1 MDLKNSLI
9 GRLGFSA
16 IALCLGILG
25 VSLIGLTLLGAGQG
39 LAQLMGVA
47 SAAKLI
53 NGITTAYPVF
63 VIILAF
69 FRMAAVAEA
78 GRATYA
84 AGLMM
89 GFAMMIGT
97 PSVLTEPPKFE
108 LSDPALADVL
118 RIVMGVL
125 GLIIY
130 GAVILWAHFA
140 AMMFIDRRRVQGN
153 VSWWAWVFYAPVWI
167 VGIVINVLF
176 NHTAGSLIFRSL
188 PKWGKFT
195 FSARVTDLVTH
206 DGGKRGDMALVLR
219 QKLLD
224 YVDWRGVHTQR
235 I

>member
-9 GRLGFSA
+9 GRLGFSVF
-16 IALCLGILG
+16 ALGLGALG
-25 VSLIGLTLLGAGQG
+25 VLLIGLALLGLGDG
-39 LAQLMGVA
+39 LAQLVGA
-47 SAAKLI
+47 QTAAHVL
-53 NGITTAYPVF
+53 NAATVAYPVF
-63 VIILAF
+63 VVILAF
-69 FRMAAVAEA
+69 FRMADVAQA

-97 PSVLTEPPKFE
+97 PSLLTEPPTIN
-108 LSDPALADVL
+108 LASPAAADAL
-118 RIVMGVL
+118 RIFIGVL
-125 GLIIY
+125 GLLIY

-140 AMMFIDRRRVQGN
+140 AMMFIDRRRVLGN
-153 VSWWAWVFYAPVWI
+153 VSWWAWVFYAPVWV
-167 VGIVINVLF
+167 VGIVINVLY

-195 FSARVTDLVTH
+195 FSARITDLVAT
-206 DGGKRGDMALVLR
+206 DSGQRGDMALKLR

-224 YVDWRGVHTQR
+224 YVDWRGAHVQN